1 MIGKPASQKF
11 GRHYRNAVTIAAG
24 VLGVAAG
31 AGVFFMVGEESPP
44 ASQPVIETVMPARV
58 AEAETGELRPAFSL
72 PDVSGQMQDVS
83 QWDGQL
89 LVINFWATWC
99 APCRHEIPI
108 FVELQTLYA
117 ERGLQFVGIA
127 IDDPASINEFAAEVG
142 MNYPRLHGQL
152 DAMDVSKQ
160 YGNSVGGLPFT
171 VVVDR
176 NRQIVARK
184 SGAFERD
191 EIESLLREHL

>member
-142 MNYPRLHGQL
+142 MNYPACTGSWTRWMYPNNTATVWAGCP
-152 DAMDVSKQ
+152 
-160 YGNSVGGLPFT
+160 LP
-171 VVVDR
+171 
-176 NRQIVARK
+176 
-184 SGAFERD
+184 SW
-191 EIESLLREHL
+191 